1 MNHLQESRI
10 VRCEPSAIIRTFQP
24 GDEVAFHDL
33 NESWI
38 LESFSM
44 DDKDRLILGDPIG
57 RVLKAGGEIF
67 FIVGPEATLGCC
79 ALLPLENQSWELA
92 KMAVA
97 KEHRGRGM
105 GRRLLHHVIDYAK
118 GTGAHKLSLKT
129 SSLLQP
135 AIHLYKS
142 VGFQIVAQENSRL
155 SRNARA
161 DVFMELILQRT

>member
-1 MNHLQESRI
+1 MNQLQEGGIIPCRPN
-10 VRCEPSAIIRTFQP
+10 EIIRTFQP
-24 GDEVAFHDL
+24 GDEAAFHGL

-44 DDKDRLILGDPIG
+44 DEKDRLILGDPVG

-67 FIVGPEATLGCC
+67 LIVRPEAALGCC

-97 KEHRGRGM
+97 KEHRGCGI
-105 GRRLLHHVIDYAK
+105 GRRLLHHVVEYAK

-135 AIHLYKS
+135 AIYLYKS
-142 VGFQIVAQENSRL
+142 TGFQIVAQENSEL

-161 DVFMELILQRT
+161 DVFMELVLQRT

>member
-1 MNHLQESRI
+1 MNHLQENRI
-10 VRCEPSAIIRTFQP
+10 TPCQANVIIRTFQS

-44 DDKDRLILGDPIG
+44 DDKDRLILGDPSG
-57 RVLKAGGEIF
+57 HVLKAGGEIF
-67 FIVGPEATLGCC
+67 LIGLPEATLGCC

-97 KEHRGRGM
+97 KEHRGCGI
-105 GRRLLHHVIDYAK
+105 GRRLLHHVVAYAK
-118 GTGAHKLSLKT
+118 ETGAHKLSLKT
-129 SSLLQP
+129 SSLLQS

-142 VGFQIVAQENSRL
+142 VGFQIVPQENSKL

-161 DVFMELILQRT
+161 DVFMELIL

>member
-1 MNHLQESRI
+1 MNNLPE
-10 VRCEPSAIIRTFQP
+10 VIIRTFQP

-44 DDKDRLILGDPIG
+44 DDKDRLILGDPVG
-57 RVLKAGGEIF
+57 RVLNEGGEIF
-67 FIVGPEATLGCC
+67 LVVRPEATVGCC

-97 KEHRGRGM
+97 KEYRGDGL
-105 GRRLLHHVIDYAK
+105 GRRLLLHVLEYAK
-118 GTGAHKLSLKT
+118 QTGAHKLSLKT

-135 AIHLYKS
+135 AIHLYRS
-142 VGFQIVAQENSRL
+142 VGFQIIPQESSTL
-155 SRNARA
+155 SRNKRA
-161 DVFMELILQRT
+161 DVFMELTL

>member
-1 MNHLQESRI
+1 LNRLQESSI
-10 VRCEPSAIIRTFQP
+10 IPCEPNVIIRTFQP

-44 DDKDRLILGDPIG
+44 DDKDRLILGDPSG

-67 FIVGPEATLGCC
+67 LIVRSGATLGCC

-97 KEHRGRGM
+97 KEHRGRGI
-105 GRRLLHHVIDYAK
+105 GRRLLQHVVEYAK
-118 GTGAHKLSLKT
+118 ETGAHKLCLKT

-142 VGFQIVAQENSRL
+142 VGFQILAQEDSSL

-161 DVFMELILQRT
+161 DVFMELILERT

>member
-10 VRCEPSAIIRTFQP
+10 IPCRQDMIIRTFQS
-24 GDEVAFHDL
+24 GDEVAFYDL
-33 NESWI
+33 NASWI

-44 DDKDRLILGDPIG
+44 DDKDRLILGDPVG

-67 FIVGPEATLGCC
+67 LIVRPEATLGCC

-97 KEHRGRGM
+97 KEHRGCGI
-105 GRRLLHHVIDYAK
+105 GRRLLHHVVEYAK
-118 GTGAHKLSLKT
+118 ETGAHKLSLKT

-161 DVFMELILQRT
+161 DVFMELILK

>member
-1 MNHLQESRI
+1 MASESGNEH
-10 VRCEPSAIIRTFQP
+10 VLSYSDDVIIRTFQC

-38 LESFSM
+38 SESFSM
-44 DDKDRLILGDPIG
+44 DDKDRLILGDPVG
-57 RVLKAGGEIF
+57 RVLEAGGEIF
-67 FIVGPEATLGCC
+67 LMVRREATLGCC

-97 KEHRGRGM
+97 KEHRGRGI
-105 GRRLLHHVIDYAK
+105 GRRLLHPVVAYAR
-118 GTGAHKLSLKT
+118 GTGARKLCLKT

-142 VGFQIVAQENSRL
+142 AGFQIVAQENSRL

-161 DVFMELILQRT
+161 DVFMELIL

>member
-1 MNHLQESRI
+1 LNHLQESRI
-10 VRCEPSAIIRTFQP
+10 IPCQPNVIIRTFQS

-44 DDKDRLILGDPIG
+44 DDKDRLILGDPLG
-57 RVLKAGGEIF
+57 QVLETGGEIF
-67 FIVGPEATLGCC
+67 LIARSEATLGCC

-97 KEHRGRGM
+97 KEHRGCGI
-105 GRRLLHHVIDYAK
+105 GRRLLHHVVEYMK
-118 GTGAHKLSLKT
+118 ETGAHKLSLKT

-161 DVFMELILQRT
+161 DVFMELILK

>member
-1 MNHLQESRI
+1 
-10 VRCEPSAIIRTFQP
+10 VIIRTFQS
-24 GDEVAFHDL
+24 GDEVAFHNL
-33 NESWI
+33 NEFWI
-38 LESFSM
+38 LESFTM

-67 FIVGPEATLGCC
+67 IVERADATLGCC

-97 KEHRGRGM
+97 KEHRGCGI
-105 GRRLLHHVIDYAK
+105 GRRLLNHVVEYAK
-118 GTGAHKLSLKT
+118 QRGAHKLCLKT

-142 VGFQIVAQENSRL
+142 AGFQIVAEVNSRL

-161 DVFMELILQRT
+161 DVFMELILQQT

>member
-1 MNHLQESRI
+1 LNHLQESK
-10 VRCEPSAIIRTFQP
+10 IIPCPPNVVVRTFRS

-44 DDKDRLILGDPIG
+44 DEKDKLILGDPLG
-57 RVLKAGGEIF
+57 HVLKAGGEIF
-67 FIVGPEATLGCC
+67 LIARQEVTIGCC
-79 ALLPLENQSWELA
+79 ALLPLEDQSWELA

-97 KEHRGRGM
+97 KEQRGCGI
-105 GRRLLHHVIDYAK
+105 GRRLLHHVIEYAK
-118 GTGAHKLSLKT
+118 ETGAHKLSLKT

-142 VGFQIVAQENSRL
+142 VGFQIVAQDNSRL

-161 DVFMELILQRT
+161 DVFMELIL

>member
-10 VRCEPSAIIRTFQP
+10 IPCQANVTIRTFQS
-24 GDEVAFHDL
+24 GDELAFHDL

-44 DDKDRLILGDPIG
+44 DDKDRLILGDPFG
-57 RVLKAGGEIF
+57 HVLKAGGEIF
-67 FIVGPEATLGCC
+67 LIVRPEGTLGCC
-79 ALLPLENQSWELA
+79 ALLPLENKSWELA
-92 KMAVA
+92 RMAVA
-97 KEHRGRGM
+97 KEHRGCGI
-105 GRRLLHHVIDYAK
+105 GRRLLHHVVEYAK
-118 GTGAHKLSLKT
+118 ETGAHKLSLKT

-142 VGFQIVAQENSRL
+142 VGFQIVLQENSKL

-161 DVFMELILQRT
+161 DVFMELIL

>member
-1 MNHLQESRI
+1 LNHPRESRTI
-10 VRCEPSAIIRTFQP
+10 PCESDVIIRTFQP

-38 LESFSM
+38 SESFSM
-44 DDKDRLILGDPIG
+44 DEKDRLILGDPVG

-67 FIVGPEATLGCC
+67 LIVRPEATLGCC
-79 ALLPLENQSWELA
+79 AVLPLENKSWELA

-97 KEHRGRGM
+97 KEHRGCGI
-105 GRRLLHHVIDYAK
+105 GRRLLHHVVEYAK
-118 GTGAHKLSLKT
+118 ETGAHKLSLKT

-161 DVFMELILQRT
+161 DVFMELIL

>member
-1 MNHLQESRI
+1 LNHLQEGGTI
-10 VRCEPSAIIRTFQP
+10 PCQPNVIIRTFQS

-44 DDKDRLILGDPIG
+44 DDKDRLILGDPVG
-57 RVLKAGGEIF
+57 RILKAGGELF
-67 FIVGPEATLGCC
+67 LIVGPEATLGCC

-97 KEHRGRGM
+97 KEHRGCGI
-105 GRRLLHHVIDYAK
+105 GRRLLHHVVEYAK
-118 GTGAHKLSLKT
+118 QTGAHKLSLKT

-142 VGFQIVAQENSRL
+142 VGFQIIAQENSSL

-161 DVFMELILQRT
+161 DVFMELIL

>member
-1 MNHLQESRI
+1 VNNLPE
-10 VRCEPSAIIRTFQP
+10 VIIRTFQP

-44 DDKDRLILGDPIG
+44 DDKDRLILGDPVG
-57 RVLKAGGEIF
+57 RVLNEGGEIF
-67 FIVGPEATLGCC
+67 LVVRPEATVGCC

-97 KEHRGRGM
+97 KEYRGDGL
-105 GRRLLHHVIDYAK
+105 GRRLLLHVLEYAK
-118 GTGAHKLSLKT
+118 QTGAHKLSLKT

-135 AIHLYKS
+135 AIHLYRS
-142 VGFQIVAQENSRL
+142 VGFQIIPQESSTL
-155 SRNARA
+155 SRNKRA
-161 DVFMELILQRT
+161 DVFMELTL